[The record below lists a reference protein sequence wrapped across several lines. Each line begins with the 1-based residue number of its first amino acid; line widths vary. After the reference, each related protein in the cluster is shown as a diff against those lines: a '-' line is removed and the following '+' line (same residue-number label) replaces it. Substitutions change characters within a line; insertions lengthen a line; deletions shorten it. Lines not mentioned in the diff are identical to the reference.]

1 MTMAEGTDP
10 MGHHAAS
17 HHNHHHHHHQQHHRQ
32 QEQQQHHHHHYQ
44 QHQTASPQYESYTHL
59 PYGLPHNLPLALSLH
74 QQAAA
79 AAAVAAA
86 AVTTNNNNTREE
98 DNTNNNNNNSST
110 NNSSNS
116 LSNPTMPWKQRK
128 RKRLSAV
135 LDKLHHHNSSSSS
148 NNNNNSGSSTNNMD
162 IENEYQDDLV
172 IDKHDLKKEAN
183 NNNNDDDD
191 GNDVKMSSSP
201 RDRTSLSD
209 SEELRNVEDGDV
221 AESGEEMS
229 ISGDNEGS
237 PRISLS
243 PVDHKN
249 NNNNNSSMDT
259 TLPAAKFIKTETE
272 PQNPLTVDIKTEPHL
287 PNSPYDRYFP
297 IPSPL
302 FGYYLHTKY
311 LNEVFRRRQDL
322 HTSPMQHTPSSIA
335 SSQMDETSPS
345 SKAELKEYHQKMERS
360 HEMPEFMPTSNL
372 SPPHSVTMALPSP
385 PRSETSISETTAANT
400 SDPAIMPPP
409 QERPLDLSVRS
420 GGNTPTGE
428 LLASGPG
435 GGNNSNNN
443 AKKYKSPSPLPATT
457 MMLPPSQQPISAAMS
472 PSGSGHNNSSNSS
485 SGCNTSATNTMTTSG
500 ASSAPVSP
508 YGLSHAAAAHAAAA
522 AAAAAMIKL
531 EMPMH
536 PLHHHAH
543 NSTVGVPVIKGDVAS
558 PTTKESVAWRYNLD
572 VSPVVEE
579 MPPGSDVAY
588 VCPVCG
594 QMFSLHD
601 RLAKHMASRHKSRNP
616 SNDIAK
622 AYSCE
627 VCNRSFARSDMLTR
641 HMRLHTGVKP
651 YTCKVCGQV
660 FSRSD
665 HLSTHQ
671 RTHTGEKPYKCPQ
684 CPYAACRRD
693 MITRHMRTHT
703 RYESQ
708 QQRQG
713 GGPSGHHPMGGE
725 NKPTIPLLADMKMN
739 LPMML
744 KSEDYTRTSPLN
756 NSIGATLPIVVKTES
771 A

>member
-17 HHNHHHHHHQQHHRQ
+17 HHHQHHQQ
-32 QEQQQHHHHHYQ
+32 QHQHHHHYQ
-44 QHQTASPQYESYTHL
+44 HQHSLAQPPSHHYAPYTHL
-59 PYGLPHNLPLALSLH
+59 PYGLPHNLPLALSLQ

-79 AAAVAAA
+79 AAAAAA
-86 AVTTNNNNTREE
+86 SLSNES
-98 DNTNNNNNNSST
+98 NNNNNDSNSNANSSA
-110 NNSSNS
+110 NPNSA
-116 LSNPTMPWKQRK
+116 LPWKQRK

-135 LDKLHHHNSSSSS
+135 LDKLHHHNSNNNN
-148 NNNNNSGSSTNNMD
+148 NNNNNSGSGSNTSMD
-162 IENEYQDDLV
+162 LDNEYQDV
-172 IDKHDLKKEAN
+172 IDDKDDIKKEAN
-183 NNNNDDDD
+183 NNEELM
-191 GNDVKMSSSP
+191 KMSPIRGERGSCSADEIEEGAESTEDMSIGADNEDSP
-201 RDRTSLSD
+201 R
-209 SEELRNVEDGDV
+209 V
-221 AESGEEMS
+221 
-229 ISGDNEGS
+229 
-237 PRISLS
+237 SLS
-243 PVDHKN
+243 PADHCSN
-249 NNNNNSSMDT
+249 NNNNNNNNEVDT
-259 TLPAAKFIKTETE
+259 PLPAAKFIKTEE

-287 PNSPYDRYFP
+287 TNSPYDRYFP

-345 SKAELKEYHQKMERS
+345 SKEMKEYQKLERS
-360 HEMPEFMPTSNL
+360 HQHTPEFMPTSNL

-385 PRSETSISETTAANT
+385 PRSETSVSETTAANT

-428 LLASGPG
+428 LLSSGGSSSG
-435 GGNNSNNN
+435 GN
-443 AKKYKSPSPLPATT
+443 AKKYKSSSPLPATT

-472 PSGSGHNNSSNSS
+472 PSSTVAMHNSS
-485 SGCNTSATNTMTTSG
+485 TNTITV
-500 ASSAPVSP
+500 SSAPASP
-508 YGLSHAAAAHAAAA
+508 YGMSHAAAAHAAAA

-708 QQRQG
+708 QQRH
-713 GGPSGHHPMGGE
+713 GGPGMGHMGGE
-725 NKPTIPLLADMKMN
+725 NKSTIPLLADMKMN

-744 KSEDYTRTSPLN
+744 KSEDYSRTSPMN
-756 NSIGATLPIVVKTES
+756 NSIGASLPIVVKTES

>member
-17 HHNHHHHHHQQHHRQ
+17 HHHHHRQ
-32 QEQQQHHHHHYQ
+32 QQQHHHQEQQHHHYQ
-44 QHQTASPQYESYTHL
+44 QHQTASHQYEPYTHL

-86 AVTTNNNNTREE
+86 AVSGSSNNNTREE
-98 DNTNNNNNNSST
+98 DNNNNNSTT
-110 NNSSNS
+110 NNAS
-116 LSNPTMPWKQRK
+116 LSNNTSTMPWKQRK

-135 LDKLHHHNSSSSS
+135 LDKLHHHNSSSGSSSS
-148 NNNNNSGSSTNNMD
+148 NNNNISSSNMD

-172 IDKHDLKKEAN
+172 IDQDEIKKEAN
-183 NNNNDDDD
+183 NNKDI
-191 GNDVKMSSSP
+191 KMSSP
-201 RDRTSLSD
+201 RDRASPSD
-209 SEELRNVEDGDV
+209 PEDRVENNDLLES
-221 AESGEEMS
+221 AEEEMS

-237 PRISLS
+237 PRVSLS
-243 PVDHKN
+243 PVDHSNVNKNIN
-249 NNNNNSSMDT
+249 NNNDMDT
-259 TLPAAKFIKTETE
+259 TLPAAKFIKTEE

-287 PNSPYDRYFP
+287 ANSPYDRYFP

-345 SKAELKEYHQKMERS
+345 SKELKEYQQKMERS

-428 LLASGPG
+428 LLASGAG
-435 GGNNSNNN
+435 GSSNA

-457 MMLPPSQQPISAAMS
+457 MMLPPSQQPISAALS
-472 PSGSGHNNSSNSS
+472 PASSVHNNSSSSVNSS
-485 SGCNTSATNTMTTSG
+485 STTTMTTSG
-500 ASSAPVSP
+500 GSSSAPVSP
-508 YGLSHAAAAHAAAA
+508 YGLTHAAAAHAAAA

-543 NSTVGVPVIKGDVAS
+543 NTTVGVPVIKGDVAS

-713 GGPSGHHPMGGE
+713 GPGHHQMGGE

>member
-1 MTMAEGTDP
+1 MTMAEGNDP
-10 MGHHAAS
+10 VGHHSAS
-17 HHNHHHHHHQQHHRQ
+17 H
-32 QEQQQHHHHHYQ
+32 QQQNCHYQ
-44 QHQTASPQYESYTHL
+44 QQQNSLTQPPTNHYDRINNL
-59 PYGLPHNLPLALSLH
+59 PFSLINNLPLALTSL
-74 QQAAA
+74 QQTSD
-79 AAAVAAA
+79 AVALSLI
-86 AVTTNNNNTREE
+86 NEE
-98 DNTNNNNNNSST
+98 NSSGNT
-110 NNSSNS
+110 SNENNKRSIKSNTSSS
-116 LSNPTMPWKQRK
+116 SMPWKQRK

-135 LDKLHHHNSSSSS
+135 LDKLHNH
-148 NNNNNSGSSTNNMD
+148 NNNNTTNSNMD
-162 IENEYQDDLV
+162 IENEYEDNVDDE
-172 IDKHDLKKEAN
+172 DLSKEAN
-183 NNNNDDDD
+183 NNKECKLSPSER
-191 GNDVKMSSSP
+191 DVQCA
-201 RDRTSLSD
+201 D
-209 SEELRNVEDGDV
+209 EE
-221 AESGEEMS
+221 ESGEETS
-229 ISGDNEGS
+229 IGENENS
-237 PRISLS
+237 PRISLC
-243 PVDHKN
+243 PMDHTTT
-249 NNNNNSSMDT
+249 NSFTNSYDT
-259 TLPAAKFIKTETE
+259 SLPAAKFIKTEET
-272 PQNPLTVDIKTEPHL
+272 QNPLTVDIKTEPHMS
-287 PNSPYDRYFP
+287 SPYDRYFP

-311 LNEVFRRRQDL
+311 LNEVFRRRHDL
-322 HTSPMQHTPSSIA
+322 HTSPLQHTPSSIA
-335 SSQMDETSPS
+335 SSQMNDISPS
-345 SKAELKEYHQKMERS
+345 SKEIKEYKLERS
-360 HEMPEFMPTSNL
+360 HHVEFTPASEI
-372 SPPHSVTMALPSP
+372 SPSHSVTMALPSP
-385 PRSETSISETTAANT
+385 PRSETSLCESTGVNT
-400 SDPAIMPPP
+400 SDPGIMPPP

-420 GGNTPTGE
+420 GGNTPTSE
-428 LLASGPG
+428 AIACSG
-435 GGNNSNNN
+435 NFV
-443 AKKYKSPSPLPATT
+443 KKYKSSSPLPATT
-457 MMLPPSQQPISAAMS
+457 MMLPPIQHPISASLSA
-472 PSGSGHNNSSNSS
+472 NSCSLSIS
-485 SGCNTSATNTMTTSG
+485 TSTV
-500 ASSAPVSP
+500 SSAQISP
-508 YGLSHAAAAHAAAA
+508 YGQTYSASNVAA

-536 PLHHHAH
+536 SLSQHA
-543 NSTVGVPVIKGDVAS
+543 SSTTVGVPVIKGDVAS

-601 RLAKHMASRHKSRNP
+601 RLAKHMASRHKSRNA

-713 GGPSGHHPMGGE
+713 GLNTSNHGMD
-725 NKPTIPLLADMKMN
+725 NKSTIPLLTDMKVN
-739 LPMML
+739 IPLFL
-744 KSEDYTRTSPLN
+744 QSEDYMRTSPLN
-756 NSIGATLPIVVKTES
+756 NSIGASMPIVVKTES